1 MATVYKAEVVS
12 HWINYPKEDLEKLLQ
27 EVIDKINKETKNEI
41 KITIE
46 ERL

>member
-1 MATVYKAEVVS
+1 MVTVYKAEVVS
-12 HWINYPKEDLEKLLQ
+12 YWINYPKEELEKLLQ